1 MQSQF
6 QKRQVE
12 EYCNNHHSL
21 VESKLPAN
29 RLILHKKKKVAFC
42 YVPKSA
48 CTTFKIL
55 LLHTQGLLPDRYLN
69 YDEYKQPVLVQQ
81 LQKILL
87 GSLRHE
93 QQSDVI
99 RNYFK
104 YVMFRHPLERLL
116 SGYRSKMSTAVKKG
130 IDLTDEDERDVEG
143 EYLLGLKRELVAQV
157 YPAEFKK
164 WEAAHESY
172 PLNITFS
179 DFIDFWLTSKTLWKN
194 VHFNFIANM
203 CNPCLVRYDYYG
215 NFKTF
220 EKDSKLLMDKIG
232 ASEQELRPQYPEPS
246 DQLVHQYYG
255 QLSEKQKVHVVE
267 KLAPELRL
275 YYTLFPP
282 ERDSH
287 NEMLGIQVEV

>member
-1 MQSQF
+1 M
-6 QKRQVE
+6 
-12 EYCNNHHSL
+12 
-21 VESKLPAN
+21 N
-29 RLILHKKKKVAFC
+29 RLLLHKKKKVAFC

-55 LLHTQGLLPDRYLN
+55 LLHTQGLLPDSYLN
-69 YDEYKQPVLVQQ
+69 YDEHKQPVLVQQ
-81 LQKILL
+81 LRKILL
-87 GSLRHE
+87 GSLSHK

-116 SGYRSKMSTAVKKG
+116 SGYRSKMSTAVRKG
-130 IDLTDEDERDVEG
+130 IDLTDENERDVEG
-143 EYLLGLKRELVAQV
+143 EFLLKLKQDLVARV
-157 YPAEFKK
+157 YPAEYKK

-179 DFIDFWLTSKTLWKN
+179 DFIDFWLTSKSLSN
-194 VHFNFIANM
+194 NPHFNFVANM
-203 CNPCLVRYDYYG
+203 CSPCLVRYDYYG

-220 EKDSKLLMDKIG
+220 EKDSKVLMDRIG
-232 ASEQELRPQYPEPS
+232 ASESELRPQYPEPS

-255 QLSEKQKVHVVE
+255 QLSMKQKLSVVE

-275 YYTLFPP
+275 YYRLFPP
-282 ERDSH
+282 EKDSH
-287 NEMLGIQVEV
+287 NKMLGIQVEI